1 MHRLLLMAAISMAA
15 TVVPSAVRAAEPA
28 TAPVDATAPAEA
40 TAPAAATAPTAATG
54 PVVELVLAEGVPVI
68 PGQTATLLFQ
78 MANLGPGGVPAGI
91 LVIEYPGSDLE
102 PSGFELPELGEGEG
116 LEFEL
121 EVPFPG
127 DLDAAVF
134 RLVATLVD
142 LDQTTVWMPKRTWLV
157 ADGSL
162 TPETDATGFAFGA
175 TAPEAAT
182 AEEVVYGRISGL
194 VLDAATAE
202 GIVDARV
209 EIEGVAKGLTD
220 IDGRFR
226 LSAPPGVYDVR
237 FAAPPRMSRTITGVT
252 VVAGGAAA
260 VDVVLG
266 ADRRTGVE
274 EVVVVGRA
282 DRTRAA
288 VMMQIRR
295 KAPVV
300 SDNLAAEEISRS
312 GDSKASE
319 AVRRAVGTS
328 LVGGK
333 FIFVRGLGERYSL
346 SLLNGARVPS
356 PEPNKKI
363 VPLDIFPTGVIA
375 SLGIV
380 KTASADLPGDFA
392 GGILQIDSR
401 QIPESRKLSIGL
413 STGFNTLTTF
423 QDVLHPNG
431 GRFDEWG
438 LDDGQRA
445 QPDALPAENIN
456 PLGAGES
463 AAVGRSLNND
473 YVLEARTGRPDMGV
487 DVEYGD
493 QAALRGDIVLGWQMA
508 AGYDNGFSRELE
520 LQRSYRL
527 LGGGRLG
534 ERNNFLGERGTQT
547 VRWNAL
553 GGVSLQYAE
562 RQQVGLT
569 LIYTRDSDDEGRRLV
584 GFEQNESANVDYR
597 SWRWRERSLFYG
609 QLAGRHGLGAGEL
622 GWRGV
627 WSQAESAE
635 PDWRELVLK
644 RDEEAGETVWLDKG
658 SSGSHF
664 WSELAEPGFSLAS
677 DWSMP
682 FVVWNYLEAR
692 FKLGLGTDYRRRSF
706 DVRRLRW
713 QLASGA
719 ASDARVINGDDD
731 LRELFADAGIGN
743 TIILREGTRP
753 EDSYAA
759 FERINHAFGLIE
771 LPIVEPLR
779 VQVGLRAERSKISVS
794 TIDPFQ
800 PTQTVGASLESDDY
814 LPSVN
819 LVWAV
824 IESMN
829 IRASFSQTV
838 ARPDFR
844 ELSPFSLSDFFK
856 GGETRGNPSLRET
869 HISNY
874 DLRWEWFSEAADVVA
889 VSLFLKDFVD
899 PIEQTVLPSTAG
911 AENTYSFEN
920 APGASL
926 YGIEL
931 EARRGLGFL
940 WERIQALYIGGNLT
954 FVRSEVE
961 LDPQA
966 NNLATSSERPLQGQ
980 SDWLANLHVGWSE
993 PDDLTVQ
1000 LSWNAFGERIDK
1012 VGGKGL
1018 PDIYEQPFHSLD
1030 ATIVKQLGPHW
1041 RIKASAENLTGD
1053 VHTFIQGGRATSL
1066 VDPGMSFGLGV
1077 QWDL

>member
-1 MHRLLLMAAISMAA
+1 MYRRLLTTAILVAAIAGPATARAAAMNGALAAA
-15 TVVPSAVRAAEPA
+15 TVPV
-28 TAPVDATAPAEA
+28 TA
-40 TAPAAATAPTAATG
+40 
-54 PVVELVLAEGVPVI
+54 PVVELVLIDGAAVA
-68 PGQTATLLFQ
+68 PGRTALLVFQ
-78 MANLGPGGVPAGI
+78 LANLGPGPLPSGV
-91 LVIEYPGSDLE
+91 LVVEYPGSDLE
-102 PSGFELPELGEGEG
+102 PSGFELPELAEDEG

-121 EVPFPG
+121 EVPLPAG
-127 DLDAAVF
+127 LDTGAF

-142 LDQTTVWMPKRTWLV
+142 MAQTTELMAPRTWRI

-162 TPETDATGFAFGA
+162 RPETDATEFAFGA
-175 TAPEAAT
+175 SATEAT
-182 AEEVVYGRISGL
+182 AVAEVVYGRVGGL
-194 VLDAATAE
+194 VVDAASGEA
-202 GIVDARV
+202 IIDARV
-209 EIEGVAKGLTD
+209 EIPGVAKGLTD
-220 IDGRFR
+220 VDGRYR

-237 FAAPPRMSRTITGVT
+237 FAAPPRMARTVTGVT
-252 VVAGGAAA
+252 VVAGAEER

-282 DRTRAA
+282 DRTKAA

-328 LVGGK
+328 VVGGK

-363 VPLDIFPTGVIA
+363 VPLDIFPAGVIA

-380 KTASADLPGDFA
+380 KTATADLPGDFA
-392 GGILQIDSR
+392 GGILQIESR

-423 QDVLHPNG
+423 QQVLHPNG
-431 GRFDEWG
+431 GRYDEWG
-438 LDDGQRA
+438 FDDGQRA
-445 QPDALPAENIN
+445 QPDGLPAENIN
-456 PLGAGES
+456 PLGGGRS
-463 AAVGRSLNND
+463 AAVGRELNND
-473 YVLEARTGRPDMGV
+473 YVLESRTARPDIGV

-493 QAALRGDIVLGWQMA
+493 QAALRGDMVLGWQLA
-508 AGYDNGFSRELE
+508 AGYDNGFARELE

-527 LGGGRLG
+527 LGGGKIG

-547 VRWNAL
+547 VRWNTLA
-553 GGVSLQYAE
+553 GTSLQFAE

-569 LIYTRDSDDEGRRLV
+569 LLYTRDSDDEGRRLI

-609 QLAGRHGLGAGEL
+609 QLFGRHGVGTGEL

-627 WSQAESAE
+627 WSQADSAE

-644 RDEEAGETVWLDKG
+644 RDEEAGATVWLDKG

-692 FKLGLGTDYRRRSF
+692 FKVGLGTDYRSRDF
-706 DVRRLRW
+706 AVRRLRW
-713 QLASGA
+713 QLASA
-719 ASDARVINGDDD
+719 AAPEARVINGDDD
-731 LRELFADAGIGN
+731 LRALFADSSIGR

-753 EDSYAA
+753 EDSYSA

-771 LPIVEPLR
+771 LPIIEPLK
-779 VQVGLRAERSKISVS
+779 VQAGVRAERSKISVS
-794 TIDPFQ
+794 TVDPFV

-819 LVWAV
+819 LIWSVV
-824 IESMN
+824 ESMN

-856 GGETRGNPSLRET
+856 GGETRGNPFLRET

-874 DLRWEWFSEAADVVA
+874 DLRWEWFSEAAEVVA

-920 APGASL
+920 APGADL

-940 WERIQALYIGGNLT
+940 WDGIRALYVGGNLT
-954 FVRSEVE
+954 FVRSSVE
-961 LDPQA
+961 LDPKA
-966 NNLATSSERPLQGQ
+966 NNLATNSERPLQGQ
-980 SDWLANLHVGWSE
+980 SDWLANVHLGWSV
-993 PDDLTVQ
+993 PDDLTAQ
-1000 LSWNAFGERIDK
+1000 ISWNAFGERIDK

-1018 PDIYEQPFHSLD
+1018 PDIYERPFYSLD
-1030 ATIVKQLGPHW
+1030 ATFVKHLGPHW
-1041 RIKASAENLTGD
+1041 RVKAAAENLTGD
-1053 VHTFIQGGRATSL
+1053 VHTFVQGGRAATL
-1066 VDPGMSFGLGV
+1066 FDPGTSFGLGV